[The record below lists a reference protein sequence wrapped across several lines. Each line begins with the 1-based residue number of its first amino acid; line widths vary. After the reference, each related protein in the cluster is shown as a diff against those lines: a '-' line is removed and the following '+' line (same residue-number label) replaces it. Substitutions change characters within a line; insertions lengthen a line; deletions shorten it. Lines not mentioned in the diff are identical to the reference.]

1 MRTDEARRG
10 TRKRESRSPA
20 GRRLFCR
27 DNRFRRLYIELGTAL
42 LRRTT
47 GPSNARKGL
56 RWPGSKAIYCGRYC
70 WLVWRNEVIVCGRQ
84 LADVPVIESQTVR
97 TRRVTGLNFKAP
109 PGPFTQYSYFWGD
122 NLVCLMLVAGSRTL
136 SVNTSLASTRWLDRR
151 KNLAC
156 SRSTRFSFALAFAS
170 GVYRLNIIQKKN
182 V

>member
-1 MRTDEARRG
+1 
-10 TRKRESRSPA
+10 
-20 GRRLFCR
+20 
-27 DNRFRRLYIELGTAL
+27 

-109 PGPFTQYSYFWGD
+109 PGPFTSTRWIYNFKNSAHTQYSYFWGD